1 MAKILGCK
9 VAALP
14 MNYLG
19 MPLGSSI
26 LEEMESRVSV
36 SNFTQL
42 TSSSIISSIF
52 SSFNYCGI
60 VAADENV
67 KHSSDVVY
75 SLMTVRGSNCNPD
88 YHGRV
93 HLLRKVLTRG
103 DRKP

>member
-1 MAKILGCK
+1 MKALIYIKRGK
-9 VAALP
+9 VDTRKSTLS
-14 MNYLG
+14 M
-19 MPLGSSI
+19 
-26 LEEMESRVSV
+26 VFKTV
-36 SNFTQL
+36 SNFTLL

-60 VAADENV
+60 IAADENV

-75 SLMTVRGSNCNPD
+75 SLMTVCGSNSIPD

-93 HLLRKVLTRG
+93 YLLRKVLTRG